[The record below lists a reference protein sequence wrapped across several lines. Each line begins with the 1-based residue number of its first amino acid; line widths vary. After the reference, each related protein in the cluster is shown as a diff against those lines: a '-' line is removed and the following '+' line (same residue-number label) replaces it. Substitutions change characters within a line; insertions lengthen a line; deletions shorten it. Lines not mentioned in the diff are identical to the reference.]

1 MVYSQATSSSILA
14 LATAEQSHQ
23 TVTVA
28 PSVVLHLRISLFFFF
43 FPSFCNEDL
52 KTFESK
58 VNILTFQQLTPHYNT
73 SVTLVPRR
81 WRRRLKRSAAA
92 RTAIHPPSGG
102 PLRSAVPVRPARPG
116 PQRRCD
122 GRSPSL
128 IRWHRADTSVGHQRG
143 PRSD

>member
-43 FPSFCNEDL
+43 FPSFCNEDI

-81 WRRRLKRSAAA
+81 
-92 RTAIHPPSGG
+92 
-102 PLRSAVPVRPARPG
+102 
-116 PQRRCD
+116 
-122 GRSPSL
+122 
-128 IRWHRADTSVGHQRG
+128 
-143 PRSD
+143 